1 MTGLAPIIWIVW
13 CVFAGVTAILYLYR
27 SRLTRDEED
36 QIFLDDSFDHM
47 KAEQAAIVAKVSKV
61 EPMLKVA
68 KWLVIATTVMVI
80 SYYVWDVLVHLN
92 VIHS

>member
-1 MTGLAPIIWIVW
+1 
-13 CVFAGVTAILYLYR
+13 
-27 SRLTRDEED
+27 
-36 QIFLDDSFDHM
+36 
-47 KAEQAAIVAKVSKV
+47 
-61 EPMLKVA
+61 MLKVA